1 MADPVSIASVAVGFV
16 GFVLQVAT
24 TSANFVQDAK
34 GFPEEFTKLDSETQE
49 FRSLVQK
56 SEPAINIVQSRYGNE
71 THGIN
76 LALTHLIRS
85 ASAQD
90 LGKVS
95 RSIDRNS
102 NSFGLWKKE
111 VLEGPTWLGIY
122 EEAKGPR
129 IGK

>member
-1 MADPVSIASVAVGFV
+1 MADPLSIASAAVGFV
-16 GFVLQVAT
+16 AFVLQVAT

-34 GFPEEFTKLDSETQE
+34 GFPEEFTKLDSETQD

-56 SEPAINIVQSRYGNE
+56 LEPAIKIVQSRYANE

-85 ASAQD
+85 ASTQD

-95 RSIDRNS
+95 RSIDRDS
-102 NSFGLWKKE
+102 DSFGLWEKE
-111 VLEGPTWLGIY
+111 VLEGQAWLGIF
-122 EEAKGPR
+122 EKAEGP
-129 IGK
+129 GVDK